1 MTPLERVRRSL
12 GTGPVGALALL
23 ASFAIA
29 GAAVIGWFQRPRE
42 VVSVL
47 EWFAACILIHD
58 LFVLP
63 FYTGLDRLLLGPL
76 HARAHRSGPGVLRP
90 ARFLRI
96 PLILSSL
103 LFVVFFPVIFGLGRQ
118 SELSASGIPEHGYL
132 ARWLLATGVMFA
144 LSGVAYIVARAR
156 AAGG

>member
-1 MTPLERVRRSL
+1 MTPLERVRRSF

-47 EWFAACILIHD
+47 EWFAASIVLHD

-76 HARAHRSGPGVLRP
+76 HARVHRTPGVLRP

-96 PLILSSL
+96 PLTLSAL

-132 ARWLLATGVMFA
+132 ARWLLATGVIFA
-144 LSGVAYIVARAR
+144 LSGFAYIVARAR